1 MLRADHFIAVATVP
15 PRYYELAGVAAKEAD
30 FLKSL
35 GVDARRIE
43 QLRANAGANLILS
56 GVTQKPRRVIWQQG
70 PLGGVYSTLDVER
83 VAAERDPI
91 RRPLSADGLA
101 FQYDASEWF
110 AMRANGLWLT
120 SLYNRAGQRQDSVP
134 DRIAKDTSD
143 PAADGII
150 VPLVSC
156 IRCHREGGL
165 RPFRDD
171 QHSLLADRIE
181 LRTLRARDAQ
191 RAAEFYDEPRLQR
204 QIEFDRETYSRA
216 VARATAGMRPSDLAD
231 ALARTVREFLY
242 TPVTLDGAAREIGAD
257 AADFRRALAASRDPI
272 LLMLRQNRT
281 VLRGQWESS
290 FAEAAVLAAPP

>member
-1 MLRADHFIAVATVP
+1 
-15 PRYYELAGVAAKEAD
+15 
-30 FLKSL
+30 
-35 GVDARRIE
+35 
-43 QLRANAGANLILS
+43 
-56 GVTQKPRRVIWQQG
+56 
-70 PLGGVYSTLDVER
+70 
-83 VAAERDPI
+83 
-91 RRPLSADGLA
+91 
-101 FQYDASEWF
+101 
-110 AMRANGLWLT
+110 MRANGLWLT

-150 VPLVSC
+150 VPLLSC

-171 QHSLLADRIE
+171 QHSLLADGIE
-181 LRTLRARDAQ
+181 LRTLRARDAP

-242 TPVTLDGAAREIGAD
+242 TPVTLEQAAREVGAD
-257 AADFRRALAASRDPI
+257 TARFRRALAQSRDPI

-290 FAEAAVLAAPP
+290 FAEAAVLSGGMP